1 MKDECPICAPGAPA
15 SVPLM
20 TDYDIRDWV
29 MAAVAAVRMGCE
41 CGGRFECVDDIVV
54 DTVVDDGRA
63 CQASASIKVYTV
75 RHVGVKSKNR
85 CVHLKGGHAGKG
97 QIPDSDI
104 LCEWFLDTGQR
115 FDRWFGYQYENASN
129 DPLMHLER
137 PIR

>member
-1 MKDECPICAPGAPA
+1 MIAFEDCKNMKDECLICAPIAPA

-41 CGGRFECVDDIVV
+41 CGGRFECVDDILV

-85 CVHLKGGHAGKG
+85 CVHLKGGYAGKG

-104 LCEWFLDTGQR
+104 LCKWLVDTG
-115 FDRWFGYQYENASN
+115 
-129 DPLMHLER
+129 
-137 PIR
+137 